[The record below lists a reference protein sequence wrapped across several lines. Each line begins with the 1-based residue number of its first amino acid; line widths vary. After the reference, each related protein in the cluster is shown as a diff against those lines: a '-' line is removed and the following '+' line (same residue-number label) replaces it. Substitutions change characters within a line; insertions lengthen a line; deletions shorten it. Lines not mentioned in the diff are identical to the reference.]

1 LRNQAK
7 ESIRQYV
14 TEQYQLCLTA
24 LDAIIKHAFNILET
38 SPDNR
43 EKMQAMELFEDI
55 HLVKMELLYTA
66 TTIDSAL
73 HYSESSSNNRGIMLA
88 LLDSTTDA
96 TSNDDCNN
104 SGDGIKM

>member
-1 LRNQAK
+1 M
-7 ESIRQYV
+7 SYCV
-14 TEQYQLCLTA
+14 
-24 LDAIIKHAFNILET
+24 DAIIKHAFNILET

-73 HYSESSSNNRGIMLA
+73 HYSESSSNLVVQ
-88 LLDSTTDA
+88 LPKLHELHVYFV
-96 TSNDDCNN
+96 
-104 SGDGIKM
+104 